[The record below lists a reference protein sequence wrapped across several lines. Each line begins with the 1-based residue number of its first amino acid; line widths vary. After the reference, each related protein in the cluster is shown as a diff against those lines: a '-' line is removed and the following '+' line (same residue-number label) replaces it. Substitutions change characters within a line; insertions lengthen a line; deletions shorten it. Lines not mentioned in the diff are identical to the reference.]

1 MTVERTGGP
10 GPRKEIGGAE
20 SSQRHP
26 PHVTENDRGA
36 QFQEETEAPNDVA
49 GPASI
54 AHGRDRVASDKD
66 VPAIDDES
74 MYGNRPAEDK
84 DRAETDMP

>member
-1 MTVERTGGP
+1 MTLERTGGP
-10 GPRKEIGGAE
+10 GPRKEIRTAE
-20 SSQRHP
+20 SSPVHP

-36 QFQEETEAPNDVA
+36 QFQKDTEAPNEIA
-49 GPASI
+49 GPNSI
-54 AHGRDRVASDKD
+54 AHGQDRVASDKD

-84 DRAETDMP
+84 DRKATDMP

>member
-1 MTVERTGGP
+1 MTTERTGGP
-10 GPRKEIGGAE
+10 GPAKRSGTPRA
-20 SSQRHP
+20 SQLHP

-36 QFQEETEAPNDVA
+36 QFQKDTDAPNDVA
-49 GPASI
+49 GPNSI
-54 AHGRDRVASDKD
+54 AHGQDRVASDKD